1 MPWKTNANEKAE
13 KNKVIEESM
22 NEDVESRLNTGREN
36 NNKIITNQEH
46 SIKPVV
52 LQGLNE

>member
-36 NNKIITNQEH
+36 NNKIITN
-46 SIKPVV
+46 
-52 LQGLNE
+52 